1 MTASVLIVD
10 DERNLRSML
19 RSVLEAESYEVGEA
33 DGAAAAVATC
43 ERAEPD
49 VILLDLVMEP
59 GPDGI
64 TVLEQLKARQV
75 DSVVVMMSGKA
86 TLGDAVRATKL
97 GAFQFL
103 EKPLTPEGVLTAI
116 RAAVELAQARTE
128 NRALRAGLSD
138 TPDIIGSSR
147 VMGKVRDLV
156 SQVAPTP
163 ARVLITGES
172 GTGKELVARAI
183 HLRSPRAAR
192 PMVSLNCA
200 AVPRELLESEMFGHE
215 RGAFTGAVSRR
226 HGKFELADRSTLFL
240 DEVGDMRPELQAKLL
255 RVLESGTIERVGGE
269 REKPVDVRVIAATNK
284 DLALHTEVGS
294 FREDLLFRLNVFP
307 IHVPPLRDRLEDL
320 SDLVQHL
327 AILAAAK
334 CARPALVFGPDAI
347 DRMHSYN
354 WPGNVREL
362 ANVVERLTIV
372 GPGGTVTA
380 EDVAG
385 ALPSGRARGA
395 TPRAPTAGGT
405 QDLAAALERY
415 EAELISRALKE
426 ANGNVA
432 EAARRLHTDR
442 GNLYRRMRRLDLS
455 RSDTS
460 VSN

>member
-19 RSVLEAESYEVGEA
+19 RSLLEAEAYEVVEA
-33 DGAAAAVATC
+33 DGAATAVEIC

-49 VILLDLVMEP
+49 VVLLDLVMEP

-64 TVLEQLKARQV
+64 AALERLKASQV

-86 TLGDAVRATKL
+86 TLADAVRATKL

-103 EKPLTPEGVLTAI
+103 EKPLTPEGVLTTI
-116 RAAVELAQARTE
+116 RAAVELAQARKE
-128 NRALRAGLSD
+128 NRALRAELTE

-147 VMGKVRDLV
+147 VVEDVRNLV

-183 HLRSPRAAR
+183 HLRSPRGAR

-226 HGKFELADRSTLFL
+226 HGKFELADCSTLFL
-240 DEVGDMRPELQAKLL
+240 DEVGDMHPELQAKLL
-255 RVLESGTIERVGGE
+255 RVLETGTIERVGGE
-269 REKPVDVRVIAATNK
+269 REKTVDVRVIAATNQ
-284 DLALHTEVGS
+284 DLARRTAVGS
-294 FREDLLFRLNVFP
+294 FRQDLLFRLNVFP
-307 IHVPPLRDRLEDL
+307 IHVAPLRDRLDDL
-320 SDLVQHL
+320 SDLVQHFATL
-327 AILAAAK
+327 AGAK

-347 DRMHSYN
+347 DRMRAYN

-362 ANVVERLTIV
+362 ANVVERLTIL
-372 GPGGTVTA
+372 GAGGTVTA
-380 EDVAG
+380 QDVAG
-385 ALPSGRARGA
+385 VLPSGRAAGS
-395 TPRAPTAGGT
+395 APVTSIAGGPA
-405 QDLAAALERY
+405 DLASALERY
-415 EAELISRALKE
+415 EAELISNALRE
-426 ANGNVA
+426 ADGNVA
-432 EAARRLHTDR
+432 EAARLLKTDR
-442 GNLYRRMRRLDLS
+442 GNLYRRMRRLNLS
-455 RSDTS
+455 RSDTG
-460 VSN
+460 VSK

>member
-1 MTASVLIVD
+1 
-10 DERNLRSML
+10 ML
-19 RSVLEAESYEVGEA
+19 RSLLEAESYEVEEA
-33 DGAAAAVATC
+33 DGTAAAVATC

-64 TVLEQLKARQV
+64 AALEQLKARQV

-86 TLGDAVRATKL
+86 TLDDAVRATKL

-103 EKPLTPEGVLTAI
+103 EKPLTPEGVLTTI
-116 RAAVELAQARTE
+116 RAAVELAQARAE
-128 NRALRAGLSD
+128 NRALRAELTGTS
-138 TPDIIGSSR
+138 DIIGSSR
-147 VMGKVRDLV
+147 VMGEVRNLV

-183 HLRSPRAAR
+183 HLRSPRAGR

-240 DEVGDMRPELQAKLL
+240 DEVGDMHPELQAKLL
-255 RVLESGTIERVGGE
+255 RVLETGTIERVGGE
-269 REKPVDVRVIAATNK
+269 REKLVDVRVIAATNK
-284 DLALHTEVGS
+284 DLARHTAVGS

-320 SDLVQHL
+320 SELVQRF
-327 AILAAAK
+327 AILAGAK

-347 DRMHSYN
+347 DRMHAYN

-372 GPGGTVTA
+372 GAGGTVSA

-385 ALPSGRARGA
+385 VLPSGRARGSV
-395 TPRAPTAGGT
+395 PGSPIAGGT
-405 QDLAAALERY
+405 ADLAAALELY
-415 EAELISRALKE
+415 EAELISRALRE
-426 ANGNVA
+426 ADGNVA
-432 EAARRLHTDR
+432 EAARRLKTDR
-442 GNLYRRMRRLDLS
+442 GNLYRRMRRLNLS
-455 RSDTS
+455 RSDTN
-460 VSN
+460 VSK